1 MKITFKR
8 TYGEYI
14 VTVNGVYFA
23 FDTIKDALEF
33 IFKVRKEVA

>member
-14 VTVNGVYFA
+14 VTVNGRYYS
-23 FDTIKDALEF
+23 FDTCKEACEF
-33 IFKVRKEVA
+33 IFHLRKEVA

>member
-14 VTVNGVYFA
+14 VTIDGRYYSFN
-23 FDTIKDALEF
+23 TCKDACEF
-33 IFKVRKEVA
+33 ILSLRKAA

>member
-14 VTVNGVYFA
+14 VTIDGRCYSFN
-23 FDTIKDALEF
+23 TCKDACEF
-33 IFKVRKEVA
+33 IFSLRKAA